1 MMRLT
6 ALSAAV
12 VLAACASGPTPQDGD
27 VVRTR
32 APANYENTV
41 TSYFDLTIPG
51 PQTGR
56 KLVFGAPESSHC
68 PLFGSAGTHLGW
80 VVPVVYDTSP
90 PAAATKG
97 GTGAAAAKGNA
108 AASALAVKT
117 AAAGAAAAP
126 ADGAS
131 GVSLADVSVT
141 GTRYFFWFSSDTLSA
156 VTRRIDLCP

>member
-12 VLAACASGPTPQDGD
+12 VLTACASGPAPQLNA

-32 APANYENTV
+32 APTNYEATV
-41 TSYFDLTIPG
+41 SSYFDLTIPG

-56 KLVFGAPESSHC
+56 KLVFGAPESSLC
-68 PLFGSAGTHLGW
+68 PLFGSAGAHLGW

-90 PAAATKG
+90 PLVGKAPATGKSATASAKQPLKTSTSAS
-97 GTGAAAAKGNA
+97 GTGA
-108 AASALAVKT
+108 
-117 AAAGAAAAP
+117 
-126 ADGAS
+126 
-131 GVSLADVSVT
+131 SLDEVSVT

-156 VTRRIDLCP
+156 VTRQIDLCP